1 MKKYILIIAVAI
13 ASLFAY
19 SCTSGSIDREE
30 APVPAVKLVPLVLN
44 SGVSVKT
51 SLNSDGTVSW
61 SDKDQIAVID
71 NVEYSEVRDFE
82 AQSVEGS
89 SATFVGSVADGT
101 EQFYAVYPLGSVT
114 AADKSSIS
122 VTLPASQNPTP
133 GTFENN
139 LNISV
144 ASGSKSPGVEEVNG
158 VKFNNLCGLLRF
170 TMPDELGSINKVSFT
185 ANRAIAGDLT
195 ISKETMNFT
204 GVTGTVSTITKEGN
218 FEKGSTFYF
227 VITPGD
233 IVGFSISVTTSN
245 GVILTKSSE
254 NNIQISA
261 GKIKNLGT
269 IPMVVANENLSVAH
283 TTSEGI
289 LTGTEFKFTPSLD
302 ANTKFNAEL
311 INASGAVVR
320 SLTSTATGSE
330 FALPAESG
338 KPYIPQ
344 GDYTFRYSYTIGSV
358 NYTKSQEVTVPAPT
372 FAVSVSAET
381 SYSLSRTDAS
391 KANADYA
398 GAPMQIR
405 NITATISGISEA
417 VLKQVG
423 ATYSASITNAYFI
436 ATAENVKSL
445 SHIFGTTT
453 ATALGSHTLTA
464 TCKFD
469 GVTVTATAEEPCVI
483 TGLPYTQLSKDGW
496 ESNMKQTGTNFIGK
510 PEYEFGIVVWSGN
523 TVLLGNNSSGEGL
536 KQMIQDKFKDWDSLL
551 GGSSASK
558 EAYITKDFYIPSNI
572 GVITT
577 VSGTVVADKYSTG
590 VIFKKYYY
598 RSNQATITVGD
609 NNYSI
614 TVSRDNADKNS
625 PDEINGTFTDQ
636 TISSTMSSTNKTAII
651 HNSNSTEDCR
661 TTITKFT
668 ILYK

>member
-61 SDKDQIAVID
+61 SDNDQIAVID

-101 EQFYAVYPLGSVT
+101 EQFYAVYPLDCVT
-114 AADKSSIS
+114 GANESSIS

-144 ASGSKSPGVEEVNG
+144 ASGSKSPGVEAVNG

-195 ISKETMNFT
+195 IAKETMNFT

-254 NNIQISA
+254 NKIQISA

-302 ANTKFNAEL
+302 ANTEFNAEL

-320 SLTSTATGSE
+320 SLTSTATGLE

-344 GDYTFRYSYTIGSV
+344 GNYTFRYSYTIGSV
-358 NYTKSQEVTVPAPT
+358 NYTKSQKVTVPAPT

-391 KANADYA
+391 KANTDYA

-405 NITATISGISEA
+405 KITATISGISEA

-464 TCKFD
+464 TCIFD

-483 TGLPYTQLSKDGW
+483 TGLPHIAEPPTKSGSAPWTDNSSLGALEIGIKWNDNGRVKIPTSKLYAPAITSPGFYSPVQSLNVYLYVKADLETKGR
-496 ESNMKQTGTNFIGK
+496 NRIGK
-510 PEYEFGIVVWSGN
+510 KTYYPSKITCAINDKDICNSTGPDGKGITNYEGLGGFYSFGSISSTDVEITSD
-523 TVLLGNNSSGEGL
+523 TSLSLGNNELEIKNNG
-536 KQMIQDKFKDWDSLL
+536 
-551 GGSSASK
+551 
-558 EAYITKDFYIPSNI
+558 
-572 GVITT
+572 T
-577 VSGTVVADKYSTG
+577 VSTADPQWTTPSIYVKE
-590 VIFKKYYY
+590 VNLLY
-598 RSNQATITVGD
+598 R
-609 NNYSI
+609 
-614 TVSRDNADKNS
+614 
-625 PDEINGTFTDQ
+625 
-636 TISSTMSSTNKTAII
+636 
-651 HNSNSTEDCR
+651 
-661 TTITKFT
+661 
-668 ILYK
+668 

>member
-71 NVEYSEVRDFE
+71 CMNEVRPFSSSISEDRT
-82 AQSVEGS
+82 
-89 SATFVGSVADGT
+89 SATFKGKVADNT
-101 EQFYAVYPLGSVT
+101 EQFYAVYPFGSVT
-114 AADKSSIS
+114 AANESSIS

-170 TMPDELGSINKVSFT
+170 TMPAELGSINKVSFT

-254 NNIQISA
+254 NKIQISA

-483 TGLPYTQLSKDGW
+483 TGLPYTAAPPKKNVDFPW
-496 ESNMKQTGTNFIGK
+496 TGNSFVTFN
-510 PEYEFGIVVWSGN
+510 SGN
-523 TVLLGNNSSGEGL
+523 VRISADAGSIVPTLSSSQFYAEGNLSAYLIVDATLETKGYRWKEAVFWGDYKYSSSVGSMGCYLDDIQIGL
-536 KQMIQDKFKDWDSLL
+536 MSGPNASEITNYNNWTGYGDATKQYTGSFECALVSGYNTIKFKNHS
-551 GGSSASK
+551 
-558 EAYITKDFYIPSNI
+558 
-572 GVITT
+572 
-577 VSGTVVADKYSTG
+577 
-590 VIFKKYYY
+590 
-598 RSNQATITVGD
+598 
-609 NNYSI
+609 SI
-614 TVSRDNADKNS
+614 TPSIPYVYVNS
-625 PDEINGTFTDQ
+625 VEL
-636 TISSTMSSTNKTAII
+636 KY
-651 HNSNSTEDCR
+651 R
-661 TTITKFT
+661 
-668 ILYK
+668 

>member
-71 NVEYSEVRDFE
+71 CINEVRPFSSSISEDRT
-82 AQSVEGS
+82 
-89 SATFVGSVADGT
+89 SATFKGNVADGT
-101 EQFYAVYPLGSVT
+101 EQFYAVYPFGSVT

-195 ISKETMNFT
+195 ITKATMNFT
-204 GVTGTVSTITKEGN
+204 DVTGTVSTITKEGN

-254 NNIQISA
+254 NKIQISA

-289 LTGTEFKFTPSLD
+289 LTGTEVKFTPSID
-302 ANTKFNAEL
+302 VNTEFNAEL
-311 INASGAVVR
+311 INDASGDVVR
-320 SLTSTATGSE
+320 SLTFTATGSE

-344 GDYTFRYSYTIGSV
+344 GNYTFRYSYTIGSV
-358 NYTKSQEVTVPAPT
+358 NYTKSQKVTVPAPT

-381 SYSLSRTDAS
+381 SYSHSQDISAAS
-391 KANADYA
+391 ANSAYA
-398 GAPMQIR
+398 VAPREVR
-405 NITATISGISEA
+405 NITVSSGISSE
-417 VLKQVG
+417 VLTQMGV
-423 ATYSASITNAYFI
+423 TYSASITEGE
-436 ATAENVKSL
+436 TE
-445 SHIFGTTT
+445 
-453 ATALGSHTLTA
+453 TALVANSTSPSTFATYTAKSVGSHTLTA
-464 TCKFD
+464 ICKFD
-469 GVTVTATAEEPCVI
+469 GVEKTASTPCVI
-483 TGLPYTQLSKDGW
+483 TGLPYTADPPTNSGNFKW
-496 ESNMKQTGTNFIGK
+496 TGTTLLVSFNKDYVRISADAGSIVPTLSSSQFYAEGNLSAYLIVDATLETKGYRWKEAVFWGDYKYSSSVGSMGCYLDDIQIGLM
-510 PEYEFGIVVWSGN
+510 SGPNASEITNYNNWTGYGDATKQYTGSFECALVSGYN
-523 TVLLGNNSSGEGL
+523 T
-536 KQMIQDKFKDWDSLL
+536 IKFKNHS
-551 GGSSASK
+551 
-558 EAYITKDFYIPSNI
+558 
-572 GVITT
+572 
-577 VSGTVVADKYSTG
+577 
-590 VIFKKYYY
+590 
-598 RSNQATITVGD
+598 
-609 NNYSI
+609 SI
-614 TVSRDNADKNS
+614 TPSIPYVYVNS
-625 PDEINGTFTDQ
+625 VEL
-636 TISSTMSSTNKTAII
+636 KY
-651 HNSNSTEDCR
+651 R
-661 TTITKFT
+661 
-668 ILYK
+668 

>member
-71 NVEYSEVRDFE
+71 CINEVRPFSSSISEDRT
-82 AQSVEGS
+82 
-89 SATFVGSVADGT
+89 SATFKGNVADGT
-101 EQFYAVYPLGSVT
+101 EQFYAVYPFGSVT

-122 VTLPASQNPTP
+122 VTLPASRNPTP

-195 ISKETMNFT
+195 ITKATMNFT
-204 GVTGTVSTITKEGN
+204 DVTGTVSTITKEGN

-233 IVGFSISVTTSN
+233 IVGFSISVTTTD
-245 GVILTKSSE
+245 GIEFTKSSDKTIE
-254 NNIQISA
+254 IYA
-261 GKIKNLGT
+261 GQSKNLGV
-269 IPMVVANENLSVAH
+269 IPMVANAAYSGLSAAH
-283 TTSEGI
+283 TFENDV
-289 LTGTEFKFTPSLD
+289 LTGTQVTFTPSVPEGVEFTAQLKKG
-302 ANTKFNAEL
+302 N
-311 INASGAVVR
+311 AVVR
-320 SLTSTATGSE
+320 TLTSSVAGQIT
-330 FALPAESG
+330 LPAEDG
-338 KPYIPQ
+338 KPYLQQ
-344 GDYTFRYSYTIGSV
+344 GDYTFTYSYTHNSV
-358 NYTKSQEVTVPAPT
+358 SYTKSQPLTVAMPS

-391 KANADYA
+391 IANKDYA
-398 GAPMQIR
+398 SAPMQIR

-423 ATYSASITNAYFI
+423 ATYSASIANANSI

-445 SHIFGTTT
+445 SHTFGTTT

-464 TCKFD
+464 TYIFD

-483 TGLPYTQLSKDGW
+483 TGLPHIAAPPKKSNSESAPWTDNSSLGALEIGIKWDDNGRVKIPTSKLYDPAIISPGFYSPVQSLNVYLYVKADLETKGRKRLGSKSYYQSKITCAINDKDVCYSTGPDGNGITNYEGLGGLYSFGSTSSPDVEITSETSLS
-496 ESNMKQTGTNFIGK
+496 
-510 PEYEFGIVVWSGN
+510 
-523 TVLLGNNSSGEGL
+523 LGNNELEIRNNG
-536 KQMIQDKFKDWDSLL
+536 
-551 GGSSASK
+551 
-558 EAYITKDFYIPSNI
+558 
-572 GVITT
+572 T
-577 VSGTVVADKYSTG
+577 VSTLDPLWTTPSIYVKEVNLL
-590 VIFKKYYY
+590 Y
-598 RSNQATITVGD
+598 R
-609 NNYSI
+609 
-614 TVSRDNADKNS
+614 
-625 PDEINGTFTDQ
+625 
-636 TISSTMSSTNKTAII
+636 
-651 HNSNSTEDCR
+651 
-661 TTITKFT
+661 
-668 ILYK
+668 

>member
-1 MKKYILIIAVAI
+1 MKKYILIIAIAI
-13 ASLFAY
+13 SSLFAY

-71 NVEYSEVRDFE
+71 NVEYSVVRDFE
-82 AQSVEGS
+82 AKSVNGA

-101 EQFYAVYPLGSVT
+101 KQFYAVYPLDCVT
-114 AADKSSIS
+114 GANESSIS

-195 ISKETMNFT
+195 IAKETMNFT
-204 GVTGTVSTITKEGN
+204 DVTGTVSTITKEGN
-218 FEKGSTFYF
+218 FKEGSTFYF

-254 NNIQISA
+254 NKIQISA

-289 LTGTEFKFTPSLD
+289 LTGTEVKFTPSID
-302 ANTKFNAEL
+302 ANTEFKAEL

-330 FALPAESG
+330 FALSAESG

-381 SYSLSRTDAS
+381 SYSRSQDISADS
-391 KANADYA
+391 ANSAYA
-398 GAPMQIR
+398 AAPREVR
-405 NITATISGISEA
+405 NITVSSGISSE
-417 VLKQVG
+417 VLTQMGV
-423 ATYSASITNAYFI
+423 TYSASITEGE
-436 ATAENVKSL
+436 TK
-445 SHIFGTTT
+445 
-453 ATALGSHTLTA
+453 TALAANSTSPSTFATYTAKSVGSHTLTA
-464 TCKFD
+464 ICKFD
-469 GVTVTATAEEPCVI
+469 GVEKTASTPCVI
-483 TGLPYTQLSKDGW
+483 TGLPHIAAPPTKSGSAPWTDNSSLGSLEIGINWNNNGRIKIPTSKLYEPTITSPGFYSPVQSLNVYLYVKADLETKGRKRLLSKTYYPSKITCAINDKDLCDSTGPDG
-496 ESNMKQTGTNFIGK
+496 NDITNYVGLGGL
-510 PEYEFGIVVWSGN
+510 YSFGSTSSTDVVITSD
-523 TVLLGNNSSGEGL
+523 TSLSLGNNELEIRNNG
-536 KQMIQDKFKDWDSLL
+536 
-551 GGSSASK
+551 
-558 EAYITKDFYIPSNI
+558 
-572 GVITT
+572 T
-577 VSGTVVADKYSTG
+577 VSTLDP
-590 VIFKKYYY
+590 
-598 RSNQATITVGD
+598 Q
-609 NNYSI
+609 
-614 TVSRDNADKNS
+614 
-625 PDEINGTFTDQ
+625 
-636 TISSTMSSTNKTAII
+636 
-651 HNSNSTEDCR
+651 R
-661 TTITKFT
+661 TTPSIYIKEVNM
-668 ILYK
+668 LYR

>member
-71 NVEYSEVRDFE
+71 CINEVRPFSSSISEDRT
-82 AQSVEGS
+82 
-89 SATFVGSVADGT
+89 SATFKGNVADGT

-170 TMPDELGSINKVSFT
+170 TMPAELGSINKVSFT

-233 IVGFSISVTTSN
+233 IVGFSISVTTSD
-245 GVILTKSSE
+245 GIEFTKSSE
-254 NNIQISA
+254 KPIQISA
-261 GKIKNLGT
+261 GQSKNLGV
-269 IPMVVANENLSVAH
+269 IPMVANAAYSGLSAAH
-283 TTSEGI
+283 TFENDV
-289 LTGTEFKFTPSLD
+289 LTGTQVTFTPSVPEGVEFTAQLKKGD
-302 ANTKFNAEL
+302 
-311 INASGAVVR
+311 AVVR
-320 SLTSTATGSE
+320 TLTSSDAGQIT
-330 FALPAESG
+330 LPAEDG
-338 KPYIPQ
+338 KPYLQQ
-344 GDYTFRYSYTIGSV
+344 GDYTFTYSYTHNSV
-358 NYTKSQEVTVPAPT
+358 SYTKSQPLTVAMPS

-391 KANADYA
+391 KANDDYA
-398 GAPMQIR
+398 GAPMEIR
-405 NITATISGISEA
+405 KITATISGISEA

-423 ATYSASITNAYFI
+423 ATYSASIANANSI

-445 SHIFGTTT
+445 SHTFGTTT

-464 TCKFD
+464 ICKFD
-469 GVTVTATAEEPCVI
+469 GVEKTASTPCVI
-483 TGLPYTQLSKDGW
+483 TGLPYTADPPTNSGNFKW
-496 ESNMKQTGTNFIGK
+496 TGTTLLVSFNKDYVKISADAGSIVPTLSSSKFYAEGNILADIIVNATLESTGLGVKESLFWGDYVLQSSSVGTMVCYLGDTVIGRM
-510 PEYEFGIVVWSGN
+510 YGYDASYLTEFDWKGKALTSKSYQDTFQCTLASGDN
-523 TVLLGNNSSGEGL
+523 TIKIINNSSVLPSAPYVYVNQVDL
-536 KQMIQDKFKDWDSLL
+536 K
-551 GGSSASK
+551 
-558 EAYITKDFYIPSNI
+558 
-572 GVITT
+572 
-577 VSGTVVADKYSTG
+577 
-590 VIFKKYYY
+590 Y
-598 RSNQATITVGD
+598 R
-609 NNYSI
+609 
-614 TVSRDNADKNS
+614 
-625 PDEINGTFTDQ
+625 
-636 TISSTMSSTNKTAII
+636 
-651 HNSNSTEDCR
+651 
-661 TTITKFT
+661 
-668 ILYK
+668 